1 MAPPPPKP
9 QSSSSGSA
17 RSSISSGTSL
27 ELPIGNSSRAPRRT
41 DQGQGDG
48 GFLFVDSQAD
58 TAENH
63 ALKKEKQAFALNK
76 YFRRRREAAIERVKP
91 SKPLPSSSR
100 RRGEQQSQSGKQTTG
115 DEEGTEEGHFQQHDF
130 NDSDAIVQYTQAQSL
145 TTYLSQGHTDPF
157 ASVALEMTNPRYS
170 YFYHFRTHTIPA
182 CYPLDATR
190 ISTYWWRQ
198 AITQPALLQALM
210 FLAAGHQASLQLTN
224 NAHGRNSQETAFR
237 ALKDSLRSRGD
248 SLKLLQDIIRD
259 PGWAV
264 AESTGLAIATLVTIE
279 AVNANFAAVEAHAK
293 GLRRVF
299 DLFGGLERADH
310 MFLSKIYLSDV
321 KAAALTNTRPSYPI
335 FPKWRNAIL
344 QHANLYQFETS
355 TRTSAGQGQPTHEL
369 KLMTPRHLCTLG
381 TSIFKAPWYPG
392 LDPSMK
398 TFLKVF
404 LRLLV
409 YYESA
414 VLTPELVMDTDN
426 DLYILFEHQ
435 LLDTRYTTADRVIT
449 TAEDEAEMSVSLSLD
464 LKNSP
469 LNEPLRLTLLTFLTT
484 RMWHLQP
491 FPAMEYTTRYL
502 KEALCSTLFSE
513 ETDRDRDP
521 ETALT
526 TDAGTDL
533 NTVLQYLTMTAPDLL
548 FWILFVGGMASQSY
562 TSYPWFVDNL
572 AVSVRSLGLWE
583 WGQARK
589 VLGGFF
595 WCDQA
600 GLKRAEEV
608 LWRDVLGKA
617 ATIEWEENRND
628 PEV

>member
-1 MAPPPPKP
+1 
-9 QSSSSGSA
+9 
-17 RSSISSGTSL
+17 
-27 ELPIGNSSRAPRRT
+27 
-41 DQGQGDG
+41 
-48 GFLFVDSQAD
+48 
-58 TAENH
+58 
-63 ALKKEKQAFALNK
+63 
-76 YFRRRREAAIERVKP
+76 
-91 SKPLPSSSR
+91 
-100 RRGEQQSQSGKQTTG
+100 
-115 DEEGTEEGHFQQHDF
+115 
-130 NDSDAIVQYTQAQSL
+130 
-145 TTYLSQGHTDPF
+145 
-157 ASVALEMTNPRYS
+157 
-170 YFYHFRTHTIPA
+170 
-182 CYPLDATR
+182 
-190 ISTYWWRQ
+190 
-198 AITQPALLQALM
+198 
-210 FLAAGHQASLQLTN
+210 
-224 NAHGRNSQETAFR
+224 
-237 ALKDSLRSRGD
+237 
-248 SLKLLQDIIRD
+248 
-259 PGWAV
+259 
-264 AESTGLAIATLVTIE
+264 
-279 AVNANFAAVEAHAK
+279 
-293 GLRRVF
+293 
-299 DLFGGLERADH
+299 
-310 MFLSKIYLSDV
+310 
-321 KAAALTNTRPSYPI
+321 
-335 FPKWRNAIL
+335 
-344 QHANLYQFETS
+344 
-355 TRTSAGQGQPTHEL
+355 
-369 KLMTPRHLCTLG
+369 
-381 TSIFKAPWYPG
+381 
-392 LDPSMK
+392 
-398 TFLKVF
+398 
-404 LRLLV
+404 LLV